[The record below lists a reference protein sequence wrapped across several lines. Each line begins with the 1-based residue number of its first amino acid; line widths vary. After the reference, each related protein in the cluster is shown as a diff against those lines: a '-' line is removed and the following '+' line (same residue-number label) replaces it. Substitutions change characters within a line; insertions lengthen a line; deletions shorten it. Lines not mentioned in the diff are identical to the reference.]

1 MIFGILP
8 HEYNSNR
15 YNINN
20 LIETFTIIDEGEMKW
35 AMDLNEIYFYSNKN
49 NEKISIDSRIAEG
62 IFEFNLQLIVGS
74 YSYRKLIIKYY
85 FKEFYDK
92 NICREE
98 EYKLDINYS
107 IIRCKKELF
116 EKHLKEF
123 PNLFLYNRGLQN
135 FFELSYEDLFIS
147 IGDNIYFLIIQH

>member
-1 MIFGILP
+1 
-8 HEYNSNR
+8 
-15 YNINN
+15 
-20 LIETFTIIDEGEMKW
+20 
-35 AMDLNEIYFYSNKN
+35 MDLNEIYFFSNKYKL
-49 NEKISIDSRIAEG
+49 KISVPSTIAEG
-62 IFEFNLQLIVGS
+62 EFEFTLQLIIGS
-74 YSYRKLIIKYY
+74 YSYKELIIKYY

-123 PNLFLYNRGLQN
+123 PNLFLYNRGLKN

-147 IGDNIYFLIIQH
+147 IGDNIYF